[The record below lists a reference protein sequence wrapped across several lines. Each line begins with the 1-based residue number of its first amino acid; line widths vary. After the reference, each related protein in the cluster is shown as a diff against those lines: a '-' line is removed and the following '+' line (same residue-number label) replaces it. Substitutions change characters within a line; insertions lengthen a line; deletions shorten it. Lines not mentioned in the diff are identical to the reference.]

1 MCVLW
6 EEYFFS
12 LLAWP
17 LSHKPAWPDHII
29 ALNFTQQT
37 VRYAPLASQILNGP
51 WHFLWLRAHTR
62 AHTHTCT
69 LVCEYVKQ
77 CVSVPLCTFMGSL
90 SPTSWAAL
98 AFGLVGST
106 PALFR
111 KHLFLLGSDW
121 AGRYGWLPEF
131 LSIFL
136 RSHATHAP
144 SLTIFVGHLCT
155 CRQSAMVQLG
165 CVEVWLA
172 KQKGLLLRIRSSMTM
187 LVGYF
192 VLLVLIFSPLFVYPS
207 FLCCVD

>member
-1 MCVLW
+1 M
-6 EEYFFS
+6 
-12 LLAWP
+12 
-17 LSHKPAWPDHII
+17 H
-29 ALNFTQQT
+29 
-37 VRYAPLASQILNGP
+37 P
-51 WHFLWLRAHTR
+51 WRLRSWMDRDTFCGCEHTR
-62 AHTHTCT
+62 GHTHTHAR
-69 LVCEYVKQ
+69 LFVNMSSSVWVCPYA
-77 CVSVPLCTFMGSL
+77 LLWGLFHRL
-90 SPTSWAAL
+90 ASWAAL

-172 KQKGLLLRIRSSMTM
+172 KQKGLLLCTCSSVTM

-192 VLLVLIFSPLFVYPS
+192 VFLVLIFSPLFVYPS